1 MRTDEF
7 NSVRAPALDAG
18 RKKGLLDK
26 AMVKISNARN
36 VAFATAILTA
46 SETIGQSMLRKFYD
60 GGLKWSQWY
69 LPIGCWL
76 LYGLCCATLI
86 WSYSYSD
93 IAAVETIWDAG
104 TSVAVPLVGFLV
116 FKNKVNALSLSGIL
130 LTILGIFL
138 IGEGGVEEK

>member
-76 LYGLCCATLI
+76 LYGLCCVTLI

-138 IGEGGVEEK
+138 IGKGGVEEK